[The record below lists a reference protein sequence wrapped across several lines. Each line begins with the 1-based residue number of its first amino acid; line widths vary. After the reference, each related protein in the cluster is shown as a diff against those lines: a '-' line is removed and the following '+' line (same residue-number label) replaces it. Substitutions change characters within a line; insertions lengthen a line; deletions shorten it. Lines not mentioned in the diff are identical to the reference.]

1 MPLITPNEAM
11 SVMPNYPSILG
22 NGMATGFQAAGQM
35 NAANR
40 MIDLAQQGAQT
51 NQEAADLDLQ
61 NKYQDQGLND
71 LKRQLGMIQT
81 QQDIGNADLKN
92 QVTQSDYTTKLD
104 ANQASMEQNESK
116 RREERANEA
125 FGLSQSIQ
133 GQDSIASLKDPDQE
147 ARIRKEWNST
157 LGRQFGELP
166 DNPIAAAQ
174 MINGY
179 GSRAKAYLDLQKAKL
194 ASMTKTD
201 VAGINAG
208 ARVGAANTA
217 AQSRIEV
224 ARIYAQAKAQA
235 AAAAQKDPKTFEQL
249 AVRIS
254 MKSMTL
260 PPGEELDPKEQA
272 ILDVWQDMKKIGS
285 TETTQEQL
293 ESVMHP
299 EKPSPKAQAKQ
310 ELSTHLD
317 VLKGGNTPAQA
328 SPPAAKPK
336 TPPPMTDPGVQAKI
350 KLLKQ
355 KNPNISD
362 QDLYQGLV
370 STGRI

>member
-11 SVMPNYPSILG
+11 SVMPNYQSVLG

-51 NQEAADLDLQ
+51 NQDAADLDLQ
-61 NKYQDQGLND
+61 NKYRDQGLND

-81 QQDIGNADLKN
+81 NQDIQNSDLKN
-92 QVTQSDYTTKLD
+92 AVTQSDYNTKLD
-104 ANQASMEQNESK
+104 SNQATMDQNESK
-116 RREERANEA
+116 RREDRANEA
-125 FGLSQSIQ
+125 FSLSQSIE

-166 DNPIAAAQ
+166 ENPIAAAQ
-174 MINGY
+174 MINSY
-179 GSRAKAYLDLQKAKL
+179 GQRAKSYLELQKAKIA
-194 ASMTKTD
+194 ASTKTD

-208 ARVGAANTA
+208 ARVGAANVS
-217 AQSRIEV
+217 AQSRIQV
-224 ARIYAQAKAQA
+224 AEIYAKAKATAQA
-235 AAAAQKDPKTFEQL
+235 ALVKDPKSFEQL
-249 AVRIS
+249 AVRIV
-254 MKSMTL
+254 MKAQSGQ
-260 PPGEELDPKEQA
+260 PLDDVDKA
-272 ILDVWQDMKKIGS
+272 ILDVWQDTKKMGS

-293 ESVMHP
+293 DAIMHP
-299 EKPSPKAQAKQ
+299 EKPSPKAQAKSDLAKQ
-310 ELSTHLD
+310 VDTI
-317 VLKGGNTPAQA
+317 KGGPTTSTTPTPTTKSKA
-328 SPPAAKPK
+328 
-336 TPPPMTDPGVQAKI
+336 PPPMTDPGVQAKI

-370 STGRI
+370 NTGRI